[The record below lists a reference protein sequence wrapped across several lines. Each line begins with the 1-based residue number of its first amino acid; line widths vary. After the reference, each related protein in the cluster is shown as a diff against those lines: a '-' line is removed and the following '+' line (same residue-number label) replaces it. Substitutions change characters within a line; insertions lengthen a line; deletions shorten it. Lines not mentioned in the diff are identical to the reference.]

1 MPLMCQCSLHNC
13 NKYTTLGGRMYIMG
27 EAMHVCREGI
37 FEQSLYLSI
46 NFAVNIK
53 LP

>member
-1 MPLMCQCSLHNC
+1 
-13 NKYTTLGGRMYIMG
+13 MG